1 MSDREILEMVFF
13 PVVNEACRVLDE
25 GIVVRASDLDAAC
38 ILGMSFPK
46 YRLVKWLLYM
56 FLCSRFSHQC
66 FVSVLDIFHLS

>member
-46 YRLVKWLLYM
+46 YRLVK
-56 FLCSRFSHQC
+56 
-66 FVSVLDIFHLS
+66 